1 MIATQSMNIH
11 LETERL
17 LLSPLTEADTLFI
30 YELLNSKA
38 WIRFIGD
45 RDINTFD
52 DADAYIDKILSG
64 RNLQYWIVREKGKD
78 KPIGLITFM
87 KRAYLDHWDLG
98 FAFLEKHGKKGYAF
112 EATDAVLKTALQ
124 LKAHPII
131 VATTLPDNINSIKL
145 LEKLG
150 FKFDKKMKVEKDM
163 LSIYT
168 TQKD

>member
-1 MIATQSMNIH
+1 MNTH
-11 LETERL
+11 FETERL

-45 RDINTFD
+45 RDINTLE

-64 RNLQYWIVREKGKD
+64 RNIHYWIVREKGKD

-112 EATDAVLKTALQ
+112 EASEVVLKAALQ
-124 LKAHPII
+124 LKAHPTI
-131 VATTLPDNINSIKL
+131 VATTLPDKSNSIKL

>member
-1 MIATQSMNIH
+1 MNSH
-11 LETERL
+11 FETERL

-45 RDINTFD
+45 RDINTLE
-52 DADAYIDKILSG
+52 DADAYINKILSSK
-64 RNLQYWIVREKGKD
+64 NLQYWIVREKGKNS
-78 KPIGLITFM
+78 PLGMVTFM
-87 KRAYLDHWDLG
+87 KRTYLDHWDIG

-112 EATDAVLKTALQ
+112 EAAEVVLKAALQ
-124 LKAHPII
+124 SKGHATV
-131 VATTLPDNINSIKL
+131 VATTLPDNTNSIKL

-150 FKFDKKMKVEKDM
+150 LRFDKKMKVEKEL
-163 LSIYT
+163 LSLYT